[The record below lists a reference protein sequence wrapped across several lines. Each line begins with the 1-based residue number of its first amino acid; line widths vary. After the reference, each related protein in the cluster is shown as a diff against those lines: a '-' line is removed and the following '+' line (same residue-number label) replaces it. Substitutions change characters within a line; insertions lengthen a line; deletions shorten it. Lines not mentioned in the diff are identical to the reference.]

1 MELHFLAALAT
12 EKGNLR
18 ESVVRLQ
25 FELLLLLPI

>member
-12 EKGNLR
+12 EKSNLG